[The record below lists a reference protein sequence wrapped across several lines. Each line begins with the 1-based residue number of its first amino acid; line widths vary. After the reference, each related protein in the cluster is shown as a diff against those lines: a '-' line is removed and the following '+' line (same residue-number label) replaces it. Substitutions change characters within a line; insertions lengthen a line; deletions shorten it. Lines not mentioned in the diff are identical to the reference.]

1 MVPTTCG
8 EVRMTTKTMTKRT
21 KEHLVARAP
30 ATQLMLYIAYFM
42 TF

>member
-8 EVRMTTKTMTKRT
+8 EVRMTNDQTT